1 MSRKIA
7 RSTRMTERVVI
18 RATQKDKTEIAIA
31 AQNIGMDSSGFIRYL
46 LIKEK
51 VISPVG

>member
-1 MSRKIA
+1 MARTVSRQTA
-7 RSTRMTERVVI
+7 MTERIVI
-18 RATQKDKTEIAIA
+18 RGTHKDKSEIAIA
-31 AQNIGMDSSGFIRYL
+31 AQNMGMDSSGFIRYL